1 MTVRAFSLSYNERL
15 RLHRRAHR
23 RQKLDQGEVCG
34 LLVTNRVHQLTLI
47 FLTNLAKAP
56 GQFSISRDH
65 VLSAQRQLR
74 REGKRVVG
82 FFHSHPISPAVLSP
96 RDVVESPPN

>member
-47 FLTNLAKAP
+47 FLTNLAK
-56 GQFSISRDH
+56 GR
-65 VLSAQRQLR
+65 
-74 REGKRVVG
+74 RVVK
-82 FFHSHPISPAVLSP
+82 
-96 RDVVESPPN
+96 DVPLLLQNARTTRRPSRFRMNAN